1 MRHVAPVRA
10 ALGVRTI
17 FNMLGPLANPA
28 LVKRIMVGV
37 YDRTYCAPF
46 AHVLA
51 ELGTTHAWVV
61 HGADGLDEV
70 STTGPTYVAELK
82 NGTVTEFTISPE
94 DIGLPTVT
102 LDVLRGGDGAHNA
115 HYLRALL
122 DGETGPYRDIVLFNA
137 AAALVAGGHE
147 QNLHDAATRA
157 TASIDDG
164 HGRAALDKLVAITNS

>member
-1 MRHVAPVRA
+1 M
-10 ALGVRTI
+10 
-17 FNMLGPLANPA
+17 
-28 LVKRIMVGV
+28 KRIIVGV

-94 DIGLPTVT
+94 DIGLPTAT
-102 LDVLRGGDGAHNA
+102 LDVLRGGDGPHNA
-115 HYLRALL
+115 LYLRALL

-137 AAALVAGGHE
+137 AAALYICNKVSSLKEGVEVSA
-147 QNLHDAATRA
+147 LA
-157 TASIDDG
+157 IDDG
-164 HGRAALDKLVAITNS
+164 GARKALANLVDVSNRDAG